1 MRPSHFFSDLLKSYL
16 DELDDLETDSDG
28 KRVLQRRL
36 DEKRRELGAL
46 LPMVEF
52 SPEMVAVIFH
62 GAFEFQSP
70 EVMQQIVQS
79 EPGRDDFPLWDDVAG
94 ELAISDWA
102 RPLVDAT
109 RKTSGGDDFLV
120 VTAALEFCRSRAA
133 ALAPAQP
140 QPSGDDADTSSLDA
154 SERDDD
160 YDADSAELGEGGD
173 DWLAEQG
180 FDTLDR
186 SA

>member
-46 LPMVEF
+46 LPMVGF
-52 SPEMVAVIFH
+52 SPEMVAVIYH
-62 GAFEFQSP
+62 GAFEFLSA
-70 EVMQQIVQS
+70 EVMQQIVES
-79 EPGRDDFPLWDDVAG
+79 EPGRDDFPLWDDVAA
-94 ELAISDWA
+94 ELVISDWA

-109 RKTSGGDDFLV
+109 RRASGGDDFLV

-133 ALAPAQP
+133 ALAPVQA
-140 QPSGDDADTSSLDA
+140 QPSGSEADAGREA
-154 SERDDD
+154 GERDDD
-160 YDADSAELGEGGD
+160 YDADAAELNEAGD